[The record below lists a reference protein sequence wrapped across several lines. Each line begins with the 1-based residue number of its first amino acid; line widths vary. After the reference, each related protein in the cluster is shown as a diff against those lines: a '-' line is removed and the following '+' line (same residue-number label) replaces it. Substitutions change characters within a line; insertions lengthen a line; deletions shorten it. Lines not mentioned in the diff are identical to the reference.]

1 MAVSMRQTARTMSSR
16 QIRILGIGECDED
29 VSRLIAPFERG
40 GYTVSHERVDSQAS
54 MSRAI
59 ADQAWDLVLC
69 TGNGSALAPQGAL
82 DVLDQR
88 GLEIPLIVVSD
99 ALSDETA
106 GQALQAGATDALP
119 SSMLS
124 RLPAIAERA
133 LKYAGLSRQHK
144 LMQSALKESEARFR
158 TIASNIPGMV
168 YQMILEAS
176 GGFVFTYVS
185 EGAFALLG
193 VRPRV
198 LRDQPSFFLDLIAP
212 DDRVSFHQGMTESA
226 TTLTAWNWEGRI
238 LIGDER
244 EVKWI
249 NLRASPRSIEGGA
262 VQWEGIMWNITKSKI
277 AEHEILGSRQ
287 QLQALS
293 SHLETV
299 KERER
304 ANIAREIHDDIGGTL
319 TAIKIDLLWLA
330 NRVPPERA
338 DLLDKVSSLEGLVD
352 QAMTTST
359 RIARDLRPSIL
370 DFGVV
375 AAIEWQTQDFRK
387 RLGIECQLTCD
398 EGDIELDP
406 DVAMAV
412 FRIFQETL
420 TNISKHAGAT
430 RVQITIGTRG
440 DWIVLQVADNGRGMA
455 RQDLLKPRSF
465 GIRGM
470 RERARYFGGDVDVKS
485 GPGQGTTVTMRV
497 PLTAGGHTET
507 VATDDQQALF

>member
-1 MAVSMRQTARTMSSR
+1 MSGKN
-16 QIRILGIGECDED
+16 IRILA
-29 VSRLIAPFERG
+29 VSERDQEVARFLAPFELA
-40 GYTVSHERVDSQAS
+40 GYDVTHERVDGAGP
-54 MSRAI
+54 MTRAV
-59 ADQAWDLVLC
+59 ADQAWDLVIC
-69 TGNGSALAPQGAL
+69 GDAPSLTTATAL
-82 DVLDQR
+82 DILDQR
-88 GLEIPLIVVSD
+88 GLDVPVVIVSDSLADEDAREALQTGASD
-99 ALSDETA
+99 ALTTA
-106 GQALQAGATDALP
+106 MLP
-119 SSMLS
+119 
-124 RLPAIAERA
+124 RLVAISERA
-133 LKYAGLSRQHK
+133 LKYAGMTRQHK

-176 GGFVFTYVS
+176 GGFLFTYVS
-185 EGAFALLG
+185 EGAYALLG

-198 LRDQPSFFLDLIAP
+198 FREQPSFFLELIAP
-212 DDRVSFHQGMTESA
+212 DDRQSFNAGMNDSA
-226 TTLTAWNWEGRI
+226 ISLTAWNWEGRI

-249 NLRASPRSIEGGA
+249 NLRASPRPIEGGA
-262 VQWEGIMWNITKSKI
+262 VQWEGIMWNITKSKL

-293 SHLETV
+293 SHLETI

-330 NRVPPERA
+330 NRVPTDRA
-338 DLLDKVSSLEGLVD
+338 DLLEKVSSLEGLVD

-375 AAIEWQTQDFRK
+375 AAIEWQTQEFRK
-387 RLGIECQLTCD
+387 RLGIECQLTAD
-398 EGDIELDP
+398 GDVELDP

-430 RVQITIGTRG
+430 RVQISIGERD
-440 DWIVLQVADNGRGMA
+440 DWIKLQVLDNGRGMA

-485 GPGQGTTVTMRV
+485 TPGQGTTVTVRV
-497 PLTAGGHTET
+497 PLAAASHAAEP

>member
-1 MAVSMRQTARTMSSR
+1 MAMKQL
-16 QIRILGIGECDED
+16 RILTISERDDEAML
-29 VSRLIAPFERG
+29 VIAPFERA
-40 GYTVSHERVDSQAS
+40 GYVVAHERVDAAGA
-54 MSRAI
+54 MSRAV
-59 ADQAWDLVLC
+59 ADQTWDLVLC
-69 TGNGSALAPQGAL
+69 GGDTSGLSPLGAL
-82 DVLDQR
+82 EILARRALD
-88 GLEIPLIVVSD
+88 IPMIIVSDTLSDEAAEQAMQGGASD
-99 ALSDETA
+99 ALPTSIL
-106 GQALQAGATDALP
+106 G
-119 SSMLS
+119 
-124 RLPAIAERA
+124 RLVPIAERA
-133 LKYAGLSRQHK
+133 LRYASLSRQHK

-168 YQMILEAS
+168 YQMILESS
-176 GGFVFTYVS
+176 GNFVFTYVS
-185 EGAFALLG
+185 EGVYALLG

-198 LRDQPSFFLDLIAP
+198 LRDQPSFLLDLIAP
-212 DDRVSFHQGMTESA
+212 DDRTSFHRGMTESA
-226 TTLTAWNWEGRI
+226 AMLTAWNWEGRI

-262 VQWEGIMWNITKSKI
+262 VQWEGIMWNITKSKV

-293 SHLETV
+293 SHLETI

-330 NRVPPERA
+330 SRVPPERA
-338 DLLDKVSSLEGLVD
+338 DLLDKVSSLETLVD

-387 RLGIECQLTCD
+387 RLGIECQITCA

-420 TNISKHAGAT
+420 TNISKHAAAT
-430 RVQITIGTRG
+430 RVQVSIST
-440 DWIVLQVADNGRGMA
+440 M
-455 RQDLLKPRSF
+455 
-465 GIRGM
+465 
-470 RERARYFGGDVDVKS
+470 
-485 GPGQGTTVTMRV
+485 TTGSCCRWPTTAAAWRV
-497 PLTAGGHTET
+497 RIS
-507 VATDDQQALF
+507 

>member
-1 MAVSMRQTARTMSSR
+1 MSQR
-16 QIRILGIGECDED
+16 EIRILTVGERDED
-29 VSRLIAPFERG
+29 ALLLVSPFEG
-40 GYTVSHERVDSQAS
+40 AGYSVAHERVDTAGA
-54 MSRAI
+54 MSRAV

-69 TGNGSALAPQGAL
+69 DGRGALSPLGAL
-82 DVLDQR
+82 DILNQRALD
-88 GLEIPLIVVSD
+88 IPIIIVSDSLSDDDAAQAMQAGASD
-99 ALSDETA
+99 AL
-106 GQALQAGATDALP
+106 P
-119 SSMLS
+119 ISMLA
-124 RLPAIAERA
+124 RLVPVAERA

-176 GGFVFTYVS
+176 GGFLFTYVS
-185 EGAFALLG
+185 EGAYALLG

-212 DDRVSFHQGMTESA
+212 EDRVSFHRGMTESA
-226 TTLTAWNWEGRI
+226 STLNAWNWEGRI

-262 VQWEGIMWNITKSKI
+262 VQWEGIMWNITKSKV

-293 SHLETV
+293 SHLETI

-330 NRVPPERA
+330 SRAPPERA
-338 DLLDKVSSLEGLVD
+338 DLLDKVSSLEALVD

-375 AAIEWQTQDFRK
+375 AAIEWQTQDFRR
-387 RLGIECQLTCD
+387 RLGIDCHIICT

-420 TNISKHAGAT
+420 TNISKHAVAT
-430 RVQITIGTRG
+430 RVQVNIGTRDG
-440 DWIVLQVADNGRGMA
+440 WVVLQVADNGRGMA

-470 RERARYFGGDVDVKS
+470 LERARYFGGEVDVK
-485 GPGQGTTVTMRV
+485 GAHGHGTTVTVRI
-497 PLTAGGHTET
+497 PLADGQAET
-507 VATDDQQALF
+507 LATDDQQALF